1 MSTLSELRGEIISC
15 ERCPRLRTYCREVA
29 LKKRRQFQGWDYWGK
44 PLPGFGDPKARL
56 LVIGLAPAA
65 HGGLRTG
72 RMFCGDSS
80 GDWLSR
86 VLFETG
92 FANQPTSTSADDG
105 LKLSGAYVT
114 AVVRCAPPDNRPNRM
129 ELERCLPYLR
139 MELKLLEEVSV
150 VLVLGRIA
158 FEGYLE
164 AIDYTVHGRTHS
176 KLKFVH
182 GALYDLGGG
191 TPKVLVSYHPSR
203 QNTQTGRLKWE
214 QWAEIFRRARSLV
227 G

>member
-1 MSTLSELRGEIISC
+1 
-15 ERCPRLRTYCREVA
+15 VA
-29 LKKRRQFQGWDYWGK
+29 LKKRRQFQNWDYWGK

-105 LKLSGAYVT
+105 LRLSGAYIT
-114 AVVRCAPPDNRPNRM
+114 AVVRCAPPDNRPNRT
-129 ELERCLPYLR
+129 ERESCLPYLR
-139 MELKLLEEVSV
+139 RELKLLEEVKV

-164 AIDYTVHGRTHS
+164 AIDGTVHGETGS
-176 KLKFVH
+176 KLNFAH
-182 GALYDLGGG
+182 GALYDPGGCA
-191 TPKVLVSYHPSR
+191 PKILVSYHPSR

-214 QWAEIFRRARSLV
+214 QWAEIFKRARSLV